1 MKKTTKLEEPANL
14 VEEEPEEEYPSLHYD
29 MYDNTI
35 NINCNEGSTVTII
48 FQTGK
53 PKDGPP

>member
-1 MKKTTKLEEPANL
+1 MKKTTKTDAPENL
-14 VEEEPEEEYPSLHYD
+14 VEEPEEEYPALHYD

>member
-1 MKKTTKLEEPANL
+1 MKKTTKSDAPVSL
-14 VEEEPEEEYPSLHYD
+14 VEEEEEYPAPLVYD
-29 MYDNTI
+29 FYDNTI
-35 NINCNEGSTVTII
+35 NINCNEGSNVTII